1 MTDSAEVSGRPGK
14 APRANKE
21 AIILAAACRLF
32 ATKGFD
38 GASIRDI
45 ADAAGISNAAL
56 YHFFADKNELFAR
69 IFIAVTEQLCS
80 FVEARI
86 DPNDEATT
94 RLRAFMHG
102 YAKFFEDHTD
112 ECVAASLS
120 FRALADSPKRNE
132 AIYWRDRYEGLL
144 RSIIADGMDSG
155 EFRAADAALA
165 GRAVLSC
172 LNWLH
177 RWYNPDGPMRPIEI
191 VDDYANLLLGGLLV
205 RAETGKAH
213 R

>member
-1 MTDSAEVSGRPGK
+1 MTSGVETGARPVK

-86 DPNDEATT
+86 NPNDRATQ
-94 RLRAFMHG
+94 RLRAFMRG
-102 YAKFFEDHTD
+102 YAQFFEDHTD

-120 FRALADSPKRNE
+120 FRALADSPKRDE

-144 RSIIADGMDSG
+144 RTIISEGMASG
-155 EFRAADAALA
+155 EFRPSDAALA

-177 RWYNPDGPMRPIEI
+177 RWYNPSGPMQPVEI
-191 VDDYANLLLGGLLV
+191 VDSYADLLLGGLLA
-205 RAETGKAH
+205 REG
-213 R
+213 